1 MKIAQKIYNNL
12 ESSIDHIV
20 NNKEQYVV
28 NPHRNFIRNRKLP
41 LKCVI
46 KEILSMEGGSLKKE
60 LYRFS
65 QNKKIQLTP
74 SAFVQQRSKISSKAF
89 KDIFYRF
96 NDCCRDSRTY
106 RGYKLLAVDGTDIN
120 HYRNPNLDSFIT
132 SSQYPHGYNQI
143 HLNAIYDI
151 LNKTYV
157 NVLLQPRPKEHE
169 RNALIQMISEQSF
182 RDKSIIIMDRGYEGY
197 NTIAH
202 LLRTPN
208 LDFVC
213 RVKHGTGAIKRIAEL
228 PMEPLDV
235 DVEVEIA
242 TSQKNIDKARNRV
255 ILLQASKKG
264 KINSPKTNLRRWD
277 FESPYT
283 LKFRVVRFLLDTGEY
298 ETIITS
304 LTRKVFSIK
313 EIKELYHM
321 RWGIETSF
329 RELKYAIGLIN
340 LHCKKEDLI
349 IQEIY
354 ASLVV
359 YNFFSRIAGNALIYK
374 RKKTVYAYKV
384 DFTMAIHICRT
395 FYRKEHLNFK
405 QLISDIGKYTEPIRP
420 GRKDKRSVKPKRFIG
435 FTYRVAA

>member
-1 MKIAQKIYNNL
+1 M
-12 ESSIDHIV
+12 ESVIDYVV
-20 NNKEQYVV
+20 NNKEQYVL
-28 NPHRNFIRNRKLP
+28 NPHRNFTRNRKLP
-41 LKCVI
+41 LKSVI

-60 LYRFS
+60 LYHFS

-74 SAFVQQRSKISSKAF
+74 SAFVQQRSKISYKAF

-96 NDCCRDSRTY
+96 NDCCCDSKTY
-106 RGYKLLAVDGTDIN
+106 RGYKLLAVDGSDIN
-120 HYRNPNLDSFIT
+120 HYRNPNLDSFVT

-169 RNALIQMISEQSF
+169 HNALIEMLNQQNSNN
-182 RDKSIIIMDRGYEGY
+182 KSIIIMDRGYEGY

-208 LDFVC
+208 LDFIC
-213 RVKHGTGAIKRIAEL
+213 RVKNGGAGAIRKISEL
-228 PMEPLDV
+228 PMEELDV
-235 DVEVEIA
+235 DVMIEIS

-255 ILLQASKKG
+255 MLLQASKKG
-264 KINSPKTNLRRWD
+264 KINSSKTHLRRWD

-304 LTRKVFSIK
+304 LDRKEFSIK
-313 EIKELYHM
+313 EIKKLYHM

-354 ASLVV
+354 ASLVM
-359 YNFFSRIAGNALIYK
+359 YNFFSRIAGNASVCK
-374 RKKTVYAYKV
+374 RKNTIYAYKV
-384 DFTMAIHICRT
+384 DFTMAIHICRI
-395 FYRKEHLNFK
+395 FYREEKTNFK
-405 QLISDIGKYTEPIRP
+405 KLVADIGKYTEPIRP